1 MWVEQVKIML
11 CLLGCSLMSVVAAQ
25 EVTAPHPLEG
35 SWRLESGVIYQHGQA
50 TEYAAARM
58 QSIKIVAGNH
68 FSFVSHKDNQF
79 YAAAAGSVRIEQD
92 QYIEVPEFASYP
104 PLIGQ
109 QFQFKFQLQQDRW
122 LNERYEAGQLVER
135 EVWRRLP

>member
-1 MWVEQVKIML
+1 ML
-11 CLLGCSLMSVVAAQ
+11 LQQLNRMVCLLGLSLTPGVTTAA
-25 EVTAPHPLEG
+25 AHPLEG
-35 SWRLESGVIYQHGQA
+35 SWRLESGVIYQNGQA
-50 TEYAAARM
+50 TEYAAVRM
-58 QSIKIVAGNH
+58 KSIKVVAGNH

-79 YAAAAGSVRIEQD
+79 YAAAAGRVRIEQD

-104 PLIGQ
+104 PLIGEK
-109 QFQFKFQLQQDRW
+109 FQFKFQLQQDRW

>member
-1 MWVEQVKIML
+1 ML
-11 CLLGCSLMSVVAAQ
+11 LQQLKRMVCLLGLSLTPL
-25 EVTAPHPLEG
+25 VTAAAAHPLEG
-35 SWRLESGVIYQHGQA
+35 SWRLESGVIYQNGQA

-58 QSIKIVAGNH
+58 QSIKVVAGNH
-68 FSFVSHKDNQF
+68 FSFVSHKNNQF
-79 YAAAAGSVRIEQD
+79 YAAAAGSVRILQD
-92 QYIEVPEFASYP
+92 QYIEVPEFASYA

-109 QFQFKFQLQQDRW
+109 QFQFRFQLQQDRW